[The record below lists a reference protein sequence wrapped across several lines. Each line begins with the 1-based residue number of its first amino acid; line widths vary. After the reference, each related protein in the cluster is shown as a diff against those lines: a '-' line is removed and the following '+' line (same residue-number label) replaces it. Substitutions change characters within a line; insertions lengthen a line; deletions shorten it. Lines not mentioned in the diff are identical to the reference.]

1 MIYVV
6 LAALLWGLGGALAGR
21 FMQTIPPEVLIPLRF
36 GLAFLVLLP
45 VVVRRPPERAEHL
58 RLLGVGLA
66 LAGAQ
71 AFYYLAID
79 ATTVATGI
87 FLQYLAPVLLTAYAL
102 LRREAITRRSLAGVA
117 LAMVG
122 AYLLVLGPGGWVGS
136 PIGVA
141 YGLLAAL
148 SFAAYAAVAQG
159 LRTPAFTSLGVATG
173 VGALLSLP
181 VLWAQLAQVAALGAG
196 EALAVVYLV
205 VFGTVLPF
213 GLFLLGVR
221 SLPARLATLVALI
234 EPFAGALFAVFL
246 VGQPLTPGV
255 LLGGTLIALGVVLN
269 RGARA

>member
-21 FMQTIPPEVLIPLRF
+21 FMQSIPPEVLIPLRF

-45 VVVRRPPERAEHL
+45 VVVRRPPERGDCP
-58 RLLGVGLA
+58 RLFGVGLA

-87 FLQYLAPVLLTAYAL
+87 FLQYLAPVLLTVYAL
-102 LRREAITRRSLAGVA
+102 LRRERLAPRSLVGVA
-117 LAMVG
+117 LALAG
-122 AYLLVLGPGGWVGS
+122 AYLLVLGPGGWLGRPV
-136 PIGVA
+136 GVA
-141 YGLLAAL
+141 YGLLAAF
-148 SFAAYAAVAQG
+148 SFAFYAASSQG

-181 VLWAQLAQVAALGAG
+181 VLWTQRAQVLALDAGA
-196 EALAVVYLV
+196 ALAVGYLV
-205 VFGTVLPF
+205 IFGTVLPF

-221 SLPARLATLVALI
+221 RVPARIATLVALI

-255 LLGGTLIALGVVLN
+255 LLGGALIALGVVLN